1 MQTAVTTAVVAMATD
16 KSTTIVAPATAT
28 LKMISKPGLNTSSGS
43 EWTKRQEDL
52 NMQVKLCIHLEML
65 WHMSIT

>member
-1 MQTAVTTAVVAMATD
+1 MIAYTGNWNVYLVHMQTAVTTAVVAMATD

-43 EWTKRQEDL
+43 EWTSRQED
-52 NMQVKLCIHLEML
+52 
-65 WHMSIT
+65 